1 MNINKVVF
9 AGRIGQIKSSSTQ
22 DGMYIVNLRVAST
35 KRYKDKSGA
44 QQEKTTWISA
54 VAFNRQAEVISQY
67 FQKGDPIYLEGNL
80 DVRNWEDNQGQKRES
95 IEIRISEFQFVGS
108 KSNSD
113 FQGSQSYQSNQPNQ
127 SQSNSHDASAQH
139 RTADTGW
146 EDDQDQIPF

>member
-9 AGRIGQIKSSSTQ
+9 AGQIKTSSTQ
-22 DGMYIVNLRVAST
+22 DGMHIVNLRIASS

-44 QQEKTTWISA
+44 QQEKTTWMSA
-54 VAFNRQAEVISQY
+54 VAFNRQAEVIGQY
-67 FQKGDPIYLEGNL
+67 FQKGDPIYIEGNL

-113 FQGSQSYQSNQPNQ
+113 SQGSQSYQSNQPNQ
-127 SQSNSHDASAQH
+127 NQSNGHDASAQY
-139 RTADTGW
+139 RQPESDW
-146 EDDQDQIPF
+146 DDSEQIPF